1 MNDVNEL
8 IGLARQMGLIDSLV
22 QRKVPNAT
30 ECLTRADVRK
40 SYTGS
45 DDQTIELK
53 MEHIYGILMLLAIGL
68 GLSLLVG
75 MGEQAYHALIREKKE
90 ETTEVIVM

>member
-22 QRKVPNAT
+22 QRQVPNAT

-53 MEHIYGILMLLAIGL
+53 MEHIYGILMLLAMGL
-68 GLSLLVG
+68 GSGLLVG
-75 MGEQAYHALIREKKE
+75 LAEQAFHALIREKRK
-90 ETTEVIVM
+90 TQQR